1 MKRIASTTLLLA
13 VLGTGVALADA
24 HGDREAVMKANGGAV
39 RALNGLVANFDA
51 AAAKAQGQILVDNA
65 AKIKAAFAPGTDQ
78 NDPGALPA
86 VWTDSAGF
94 MAAADKFGDDAQ
106 AVLAATD
113 GEAEPPPD
121 LPPAEAPPLCGRL
134 RLYTPVPMAAR
145 TRSTTRTIA
154 SRVNTGR
161 FPPRRGGE

>member
-1 MKRIASTTLLLA
+1 MRMKRIVSTTLLLA
-13 VLGTGVALADA
+13 VLGTGAALADA

-39 RALNGLVANFDA
+39 RALNGLVTNFDA
-51 AAAKAQGQILVDNA
+51 TAAKAQGQILVDNA

-94 MAAADKFGDDAQ
+94 TAAADKFGTDAQ

-113 GEAEPPPD
+113 GPSLKVALAAVNAD
-121 LPPAEAPPLCGRL
+121 CGGCHRTY
-134 RLYTPVPMAAR
+134 RTPR
-145 TRSTTRTIA
+145 
-154 SRVNTGR
+154 
-161 FPPRRGGE
+161 PPRPAQ